1 MYMFLVPGAIVAR
14 DQETAQRAARSVIVK
29 YEDLPAIITM
39 EEAIEAESY
48 HAWPHNKIETGDV
61 DSVMEAWDKELVAEG
76 AMRTGAQEHFYLE
89 THATIAI
96 PRCQVLKCCYKKIAN

>member
-61 DSVMEAWDKELVAEG
+61 DSVMVAWDKELVVEG

-96 PRCQVLKCCYKKIAN
+96 PRCQVLKCCYK

>member
-1 MYMFLVPGAIVAR
+1 M
-14 DQETAQRAARSVIVK
+14 IVK

-61 DSVMEAWDKELVAEG
+61 DSVMAV
-76 AMRTGAQEHFYLE
+76 
-89 THATIAI
+89 
-96 PRCQVLKCCYKKIAN
+96 